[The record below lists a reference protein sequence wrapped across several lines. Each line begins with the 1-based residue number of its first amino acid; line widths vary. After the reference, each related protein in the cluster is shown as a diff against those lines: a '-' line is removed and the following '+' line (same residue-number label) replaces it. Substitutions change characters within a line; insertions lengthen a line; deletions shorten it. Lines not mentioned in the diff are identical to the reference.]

1 MFVSQNEMKIMLCF
15 MFCVLKVVMSNKPYL
30 GPLTPSSSSISL
42 IINSLQEKGSAPA
55 VYRLFLP
62 SYAGSLIP
70 RSDSL
75 YSLTS
80 SAMMDLFTALEDTSG
95 VIVTYLK
102 KKKQRMVLK
111 QRQQ

>member
-1 MFVSQNEMKIMLCF
+1 MFKLYIC
-15 MFCVLKVVMSNKPYL
+15 NKSYL
-30 GPLTPSSSSISL
+30 GPLTPSSSSTTFIL
-42 IINSLQEKGSAPA
+42 NSLQEKGSGPA

-80 SAMMDLFTALEDTSG
+80 SAIMDLFTALEETSG
-95 VIVTYLK
+95 VILTYK
-102 KKKQRMVLK
+102 T
-111 QRQQ
+111 QQGQQTKRTKLQTKFKES